1 MKLMAQMEAQTK
13 GESSPLER
21 GIETLEG
28 VRASRA
34 KEFAAR
40 GVATLGDL
48 LEYFPRNYQ
57 QERSERPISQL
68 VADQIQIARGE
79 VVAADYIAVRPRP
92 RFEATLSDGSG
103 KLALVWFNSSYLRK
117 TIYPGKLLRVRGR
130 VKLYRNIPS
139 MAQPRW
145 QEVEADAEPVG
156 QDVFRGVYPASAKL
170 SSAMI
175 WQTIDRA
182 LPELLPA
189 VEEWFEDA
197 LLKRRRLMARREAL
211 WAIHQPKG
219 WKEAADARRR
229 LVYDELMLMQLG
241 LALSAKLRQGR
252 LTAPKMRL
260 DRLLDERIR
269 KRFPFELTGAQ
280 QKAVWEI
287 AADIQ
292 SSKPMSR
299 LLQGDVGSGKTVVA
313 LYAMLVAVANRLQA
327 AILAPTEVLAEQH
340 YLTLSNLLRD
350 SNVTI
355 ELLTSRTKR
364 ESRGA
369 VARQVAAGKVH
380 IAVGTQAL
388 IQEDVEFA
396 NLGLVV
402 ADEQHKLGVR
412 QRATLKGK
420 GLSPH
425 YLVMTATPIPRTL
438 ALSYFADFD
447 VSTIDELPP
456 GRRPIR
462 TRWLRQ
468 SEAEEAYRFVREQ
481 VKQGRQAYIVLAQ
494 IEDNGVDDVK
504 SVKAHF
510 EKLSK
515 GPLGGLKLGMLHGQ
529 MKTEEKQTV
538 MTEFRA
544 GRVDVLVAT
553 TVIEVG
559 VDVVNA
565 TVMVIEDADRFG
577 LSQLHQIRGRVG
589 RGTADSYCLLVADAP
604 VEEAESRLNAMTRTN
619 DGFEISEIDLKLRGP
634 GDFFGTRQHG
644 LPQFKLADITQELE
658 LLKTAKDDA
667 MELLRNDPDLS
678 RPEHRALRQR
688 LGRQFGDSLFLAQ
701 VG

>member
-1 MKLMAQMEAQTK
+1 MRQAEARAK
-13 GESSPLER
+13 EVSVLER
-21 GIETLEG
+21 GIGTIEG
-28 VRASRA
+28 VGAA
-34 KEFAAR
+34 KVREFEAR
-40 GVATLGDL
+40 GVRTLGDL
-48 LEYFPRNYQ
+48 LEYFPRSYQ
-57 QERSERPISQL
+57 QERSEQPIDQL

-79 VVAADYIAVRPRP
+79 VVAVDYIPIRPRP

-103 KLALVWFNSSYLRK
+103 KLALVWFNSSFLRK
-117 TIYPGKLLRVRGR
+117 TIYPGKLLRVSGR
-130 VKLYRNIPS
+130 VKFFRGIPS
-139 MAQPRW
+139 MAQPKW
-145 QEVEADAEPVG
+145 HEVAADAQPVG
-156 QDVFRGVYPASAKL
+156 EDVFRAVYPASVKL
-170 SSAMI
+170 SSVII
-175 WQTIDRA
+175 WQTMDRA
-182 LPELLPA
+182 LPQILPA
-189 VEEWFEDA
+189 VEEVFDEA
-197 LLKRRRLMARREAL
+197 LLKMRRLMDRREAL
-211 WAIHQPKG
+211 RAIHQPRG

-241 LALSAKLRQGR
+241 LALSAKSRHGR

-269 KRFPFELTGAQ
+269 KRFPFELTAAQ
-280 QKAVWEI
+280 KRSIWEI

-292 SSKPMSR
+292 STSPMSR

-340 YLTLSNLLRD
+340 YLTLSTLLKD
-350 SNVTI
+350 SNVAI

-369 VARQVAAGKVH
+369 VAKHVAEGKVH

-412 QRATLKGK
+412 QRATLRGK
-420 GLSPH
+420 AQAPH

-456 GRRPIR
+456 GRRPIQ
-462 TRWLRQ
+462 TKWLRQ
-468 SEAEEAYRFVREQ
+468 AQGPEAYQFVREQ
-481 VKQGRQAYIVLAQ
+481 VKQGRQACVVLAQ
-494 IEDNGVDDVK
+494 IEDNGVDDAK
-504 SVKAHF
+504 SLKAHF

-515 GPLGGLKLGMLHGQ
+515 GPLAGVRLGMLHGQ
-529 MKTEEKQTV
+529 MKTEEKQKV
-538 MTEFRA
+538 MGEFRE
-544 GRVDVLVAT
+544 GKIDVLVAT

-559 VDVVNA
+559 VDVANA
-565 TVMVIEDADRFG
+565 SVMVIEDADRFG
-577 LSQLHQIRGRVG
+577 LPQLHQIRGRVG
-589 RGTADSYCLLVADAP
+589 RGTADSYCLLIADAAT
-604 VEEAESRLNAMTRTN
+604 EESASRLNAMTRTN
-619 DGFEISEIDLKLRGP
+619 DGFEIAEIDLKLRGP

-644 LPQFKLADITQELE
+644 LPEFKLADITQEIELLKVAKEDALE
-658 LLKTAKDDA
+658 LLK
-667 MELLRNDPDLS
+667 NDPDLS
-678 RPEHRALRQR
+678 KAEHRALRRR
-688 LGRQFGDSLFLAQ
+688 LVKQFGDDLFLAQ

>member
-1 MKLMAQMEAQTK
+1 
-13 GESSPLER
+13 
-21 GIETLEG
+21 
-28 VRASRA
+28 
-34 KEFAAR
+34 
-40 GVATLGDL
+40 
-48 LEYFPRNYQ
+48 
-57 QERSERPISQL
+57 
-68 VADQIQIARGE
+68 
-79 VVAADYIAVRPRP
+79 
-92 RFEATLSDGSG
+92 
-103 KLALVWFNSSYLRK
+103 
-117 TIYPGKLLRVRGR
+117 
-130 VKLYRNIPS
+130 
-139 MAQPRW
+139 
-145 QEVEADAEPVG
+145 
-156 QDVFRGVYPASAKL
+156 
-170 SSAMI
+170 
-175 WQTIDRA
+175 
-182 LPELLPA
+182 
-189 VEEWFEDA
+189 
-197 LLKRRRLMARREAL
+197 
-211 WAIHQPKG
+211 
-219 WKEAADARRR
+219 
-229 LVYDELMLMQLG
+229 MLMQLG
-241 LALSAKLRQGR
+241 LALSAKSRHGR

-269 KRFPFELTGAQ
+269 KRFPFELTAAQ
-280 QKAVWEI
+280 KRSIWEI

-292 SSKPMSR
+292 STSPMSR

-340 YLTLSNLLRD
+340 YLTLSTLLKD
-350 SNVTI
+350 SNVAI

-369 VARQVAAGKVH
+369 VAKHVAEGKVH

-412 QRATLKGK
+412 QRATLRGK
-420 GLSPH
+420 AQAPH

-456 GRRPIR
+456 GRRPIQ
-462 TRWLRQ
+462 TKWLRQ
-468 SEAEEAYRFVREQ
+468 AQGPEAYQFVREQ
-481 VKQGRQAYIVLAQ
+481 VKQGRQACVVLAQ
-494 IEDNGVDDVK
+494 IEDNGVDDAK
-504 SVKAHF
+504 SLKAHF

-515 GPLGGLKLGMLHGQ
+515 GPLAGVRLGMLHGQ
-529 MKTEEKQTV
+529 MKTEEKQKV
-538 MTEFRA
+538 MGEFRE
-544 GRVDVLVAT
+544 GKIDVLVAT

-559 VDVVNA
+559 VDVANA
-565 TVMVIEDADRFG
+565 SVMVIEDADRFG
-577 LSQLHQIRGRVG
+577 LPQLHQIRGRVG
-589 RGTADSYCLLVADAP
+589 RGTADSYCLLIADAAT
-604 VEEAESRLNAMTRTN
+604 EESASRLNAMTRTN
-619 DGFEISEIDLKLRGP
+619 DGFEIAEIDLKLRGP

>member
-1 MKLMAQMEAQTK
+1 MRQVEAIAK
-13 GESSPLER
+13 EAPVLER
-21 GIETLEG
+21 GIATIEG
-28 VRASRA
+28 VGASKVR
-34 KEFAAR
+34 EFEAR
-40 GVATLGDL
+40 GVRTLGDL
-48 LEYFPRNYQ
+48 LEYFPRSYQ
-57 QERSERPISQL
+57 QERSERPIDQL

-79 VVAADYIAVRPRP
+79 VVAVDYIPMRPRP

-103 KLALVWFNSSYLRK
+103 KLSLVWFNSSFLRK
-117 TIYPGKLLRVRGR
+117 SIYPGKLLRVSGR
-130 VKLYRNIPS
+130 VKFFRGIPS
-139 MAQPRW
+139 MAQPKW
-145 QEVEADAEPVG
+145 HEVEADAQPVG
-156 QDVFRGVYPASAKL
+156 EDVFRAVYPASAKL

-175 WQTIDRA
+175 WQVMDRA
-182 LPELLPA
+182 LPEMLPA
-189 VEEWFEDA
+189 VEEVFEDG
-197 LLKRRRLMARREAL
+197 LLKKRRLMARREAIR
-211 WAIHQPKG
+211 AIHQPKG

-260 DRLLDERIR
+260 DKLLDERIR
-269 KRFPFELTGAQ
+269 KRFPFELTAAQ
-280 QKAVWEI
+280 KRSIWEI

-292 SSKPMSR
+292 STKPMSR

-340 YLTLSNLLRD
+340 YLTLSNLLRE
-350 SNVTI
+350 SNVSI

-369 VARQVAAGKVH
+369 VARHVAEGKVH

-412 QRATLKGK
+412 QRATLRDKARA
-420 GLSPH
+420 PH

-456 GRRPIR
+456 GRRPIQ
-462 TRWLRQ
+462 TKWLRQ
-468 SEAEEAYRFVREQ
+468 NQGEEAYRFVREQ
-481 VKQGRQAYIVLAQ
+481 VKQGRQAYVVLAQ
-494 IEDNGVDDVK
+494 IEENALDDAK
-504 SVKAHF
+504 SLKAHY

-515 GPLGGLKLGMLHGQ
+515 GPLANLRLGMIHGQ
-529 MKTEEKQTV
+529 MKTEEKQKV
-538 MTEFRA
+538 MAEFRS
-544 GRVDVLVAT
+544 GNIDVLVAT

-559 VDVVNA
+559 VDVANA
-565 TVMVIEDADRFG
+565 SVMIIEDADRFG

-589 RGTADSYCLLVADAP
+589 RGSADSYCLLVADAAT
-604 VEEAESRLNAMTRTN
+604 EEAASRLNAMTRTS
-619 DGFEISEIDLKLRGP
+619 DGFEIAEIDLKLRGP

-644 LPQFKLADITQELE
+644 LPEFKLADITQEIELLQAAREDALE
-658 LLKTAKDDA
+658 LVA
-667 MELLRNDPDLS
+667 RDPDLS
-678 RPEHRALRQR
+678 KPEHVALRRR
-688 LGRQFGDSLFLAQ
+688 LVKQFGIGLFLAQ

>member
-1 MKLMAQMEAQTK
+1 
-13 GESSPLER
+13 
-21 GIETLEG
+21 
-28 VRASRA
+28 V
-34 KEFAAR
+34 KEFEAR
-40 GVATLGDL
+40 GVRTLGDL
-48 LEYFPRNYQ
+48 LEYFPRSYQ
-57 QERSERPISQL
+57 QERSERPIDQL

-79 VVAADYIAVRPRP
+79 VVAVDYIPMRPRP

-103 KLALVWFNSSYLRK
+103 KLALVWFNSPFLRK
-117 TIYPGKLLRVRGR
+117 SIYPGKLLRVSGR
-130 VKLYRNIPS
+130 VKFFRGIAS
-139 MAQPRW
+139 MAQPKW
-145 QEVEADAEPVG
+145 QEVEADAQPVG
-156 QDVFRGVYPASAKL
+156 EDLFRAVYPASAKL

-175 WQTIDRA
+175 WQTMDRA
-182 LPELLPA
+182 LPEILPA
-189 VEEWFEDA
+189 VEEWFEEG
-197 LLKRRRLMARREAL
+197 LLKRRRLMERRDAL
-211 WAIHQPKG
+211 EAIHRPKG
-219 WKEAADARRR
+219 WKAAADARRR

-269 KRFPFELTGAQ
+269 KRFPFELTAAQ
-280 QKAVWEI
+280 KRSIWEI

-340 YLTLSNLLRD
+340 YLTLSNLLKD
-350 SNVTI
+350 SNVAI

-369 VARQVAAGKVH
+369 VARHVAEGKVH

-412 QRATLKGK
+412 QRATLRGK
-420 GLSPH
+420 AQAPH

-456 GRRPIR
+456 GRRPIQ
-462 TRWLRQ
+462 TKWLKQ
-468 SEAEEAYRFVREQ
+468 TQGPEAYHFVREQ
-481 VKQGRQAYIVLAQ
+481 VKQGRQAYVVLAQ
-494 IEDNGVDDVK
+494 IEDNGIDDAK
-504 SVKAHF
+504 SLKAHF

-515 GPLGGLKLGMLHGQ
+515 GPLAGLRLGMLHGQ
-529 MKTEEKQTV
+529 MKTEEKQKV
-538 MTEFRA
+538 MGEFRA
-544 GRVDVLVAT
+544 GKIDVLVAT

-559 VDVVNA
+559 VDVANA
-565 TVMVIEDADRFG
+565 SVMVIEDADRFG

-589 RGTADSYCLLVADAP
+589 RGTAESYCLLIADAAS
-604 VEEAESRLNAMTRTN
+604 EEAASRLNAMTKSN
-619 DGFEISEIDLKLRGP
+619 DGFEIAEIDLKLRGP

-644 LPQFKLADITQELE
+644 LPEFKLADITQEMELLRVAKDDALE
-658 LLKTAKDDA
+658 LLK
-667 MELLRNDPDLS
+667 NDPDLS
-678 RPEHRALRQR
+678 RPVHAALR
-688 LGRQFGDSLFLAQ
+688 GRMAKQFGNDLFLAQ